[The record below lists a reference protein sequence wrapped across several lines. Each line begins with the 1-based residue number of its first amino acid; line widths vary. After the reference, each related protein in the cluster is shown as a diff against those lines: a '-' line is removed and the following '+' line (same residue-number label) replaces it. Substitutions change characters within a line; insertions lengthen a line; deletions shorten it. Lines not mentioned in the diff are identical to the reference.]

1 MVASAW
7 TAVRMMAGVV
17 PRAFPDGGHSMP
29 ARPLQHQDA
38 DRKEP
43 ETLAKE
49 ARSHIAN
56 EPALQLMAEL
66 LTRLRALDLPWWT
79 PEKLRARWGAVERMR
94 WYKDRWDLRQ
104 NITTELTGLAPKA
117 AKRKAPEFQAALIDS
132 VLEEGDISVRS
143 FEEAYEPMDL
153 VIYGPSSAF
162 WHAFRESMPWEQD
175 TPVHQELLAWLL
187 KALLTDRSSFPG
199 LGRVPILT
207 PWEVRTAINGK
218 VWHTRIPLDVRVA
231 IDDARFRQEKD
242 KGGVPFHAE
251 HDLGIAV
258 PEIIAGN
265 VPLRELIPV
274 LIVAERSMGFEAP
287 KAATAG
293 AAAPASAPA
302 EVRTEASAPGAAAAA
317 GGGDEDDEDEE
328 DATPSP
334 APAAVAPAPAPAP
347 APAAAPAPAPA
358 PAAAAAPAPAAAAP
372 AGAKGGAAGAK
383 GGAPAKPIVKP
394 PPPSASDDLDSLDL
408 SGLGGDEEE
417 GETTNPRLS
426 APDLESKGR
435 RSRT

>member
-1 MVASAW
+1 
-7 TAVRMMAGVV
+7 
-17 PRAFPDGGHSMP
+17 MP

-66 LTRLRALDLPWWT
+66 LTKLRAIDVPWWT
-79 PEKLRARWGAVERMR
+79 PEKLRARWGAAERMR

-117 AKRKAPEFQAALIDS
+117 ARRKAPEFQAALIDS
-132 VLEEGDISVRS
+132 VLEEGDISVRA

-153 VIYGPSSAF
+153 VIYGPASAF

-231 IDDARFRQEKD
+231 IDDARFRQEKE

-251 HDLGIAV
+251 HDITIAV

-274 LIVAERSMGFEAP
+274 LIVAERAMGFEAP
-287 KAATAG
+287 KAAEVRSEAP
-293 AAAPASAPA
+293 AAAPEPAAAKPAP
-302 EVRTEASAPGAAAAA
+302 AAAAA
-317 GGGDEDDEDEE
+317 DEDDDDDEVVP
-328 DATPSP
+328 TP
-334 APAAVAPAPAPAP
+334 APAAAAAKSEPAPAP
-347 APAAAPAPAPA
+347 APAAPAPAPPP
-358 PAAAAAPAPAAAAP
+358 PAAASAPPPPPAKP
-372 AGAKGGAAGAK
+372 VSSSK
-383 GGAPAKPIVKP
+383 GGAPNKPIVKP

-417 GETTNPRLS
+417 AEQTNPRLQQ
-426 APDLESKGR
+426 PDLEGGSSRKKSKG
-435 RSRT
+435 

>member
-1 MVASAW
+1 
-7 TAVRMMAGVV
+7 
-17 PRAFPDGGHSMP
+17 MP

-66 LTRLRALDLPWWT
+66 LTKLRALDLPWWT

-143 FEEAYEPMDL
+143 FEEAYEPMEL
-153 VIYGPSSAF
+153 VIYGPSGAF

-187 KALLTDRSSFPG
+187 KALLTDRSTFPG

-231 IDDARFRQEKD
+231 IDDARFKQEKD
-242 KGGVPFHAE
+242 KGGLPFHAE
-251 HDLGIAV
+251 HDLSIAV

-287 KAATAG
+287 KGSTPEVRSD
-293 AAAPASAPA
+293 APAS
-302 EVRTEASAPGAAAAA
+302 EAAASA
-317 GGGDEDDEDEE
+317 GGGAEDEE

-334 APAAVAPAPAPAP
+334 PPAAVTPKSEP
-347 APAAAPAPAPA
+347 
-358 PAAAAAPAPAAAAP
+358 APAPAAAAP
-372 AGAKGGAAGAK
+372 AVPAPTPTPVPAAPPAAAKSGAAPKGG
-383 GGAPAKPIVKP
+383 PAKPIVKP
-394 PPPSASDDLDSLDL
+394 PPPSTSDDLDSLDL

-417 GETTNPRLS
+417 AEQTNPRLS
-426 APDLESKGR
+426 APDQGERKRSK
-435 RSRT
+435 T

>member
-1 MVASAW
+1 
-7 TAVRMMAGVV
+7 
-17 PRAFPDGGHSMP
+17 MP

-38 DRKEP
+38 ERKEP

-66 LTRLRALDLPWWT
+66 LTKLRALDLPWWT

-143 FEEAYEPMDL
+143 FEEAYEPMEL
-153 VIYGPSSAF
+153 VIYGPSGAF

-231 IDDARFRQEKD
+231 IDDARFKQEKD
-242 KGGVPFHAE
+242 KGGLPFHAE

-287 KAATAG
+287 KAAGAG
-293 AAAPASAPA
+293 VPEVKSEAPAA
-302 EVRTEASAPGAAAAA
+302 ETPAAAA
-317 GGGDEDDEDEE
+317 EEDEE
-328 DATPSP
+328 EATPSP
-334 APAAVAPAPAPAP
+334 APAAAAPVKSEPAPVAVPAPPPTPAPATPPATK
-347 APAAAPAPAPA
+347 PAA
-358 PAAAAAPAPAAAAP
+358 
-372 AGAKGGAAGAK
+372 KS
-383 GGAPAKPIVKP
+383 GAPAKPIVKP
-394 PPPSASDDLDSLDL
+394 PPPSTSDDLDSLDL

-417 GETTNPRLS
+417 AEQTNPRLQ
-426 APDLESKGR
+426 APDTGEGRKRSK
-435 RSRT
+435 T

>member
-1 MVASAW
+1 
-7 TAVRMMAGVV
+7 
-17 PRAFPDGGHSMP
+17 MP

-66 LTRLRALDLPWWT
+66 LTKLRAIDVPWWT
-79 PEKLRARWGAVERMR
+79 PEKLRARWGAAERMR
-94 WYKDRWDLRQ
+94 WFKDRWDLRQ

-132 VLEEGDISVRS
+132 VLEEGDISVRA

-153 VIYGPSSAF
+153 VIYGPASAF

-175 TPVHQELLAWLL
+175 TPVHQELLSWLL

-274 LIVAERSMGFEAP
+274 LIVAERSMGFE
-287 KAATAG
+287 KAAEVRTD
-293 AAAPASAPA
+293 AAASAPA
-302 EVRTEASAPGAAAAA
+302 TTPAATAAVPAPAAIGLAAPQPPVAEASGF
-317 GGGDEDDEDEE
+317 GDDEDEE

-334 APAAVAPAPAPAP
+334 APAAAAPAPAATP
-347 APAAAPAPAPA
+347 APAAAPAAAPA
-358 PAAAAAPAPAAAAP
+358 PVAAPAAAAP
-372 AGAKGGAAGAK
+372 AAAAPAAAAPAATAKSGAAPKA
-383 GGAPAKPIVKP
+383 GGPAKPIVKP
-394 PPPSASDDLDSLDL
+394 PPPSTSDDLDSLDL

-417 GETTNPRLS
+417 GEQTNPRLS
-426 APDLESKGR
+426 APPELDTKSEGR
-435 RSRT
+435 KRAKT

>member
-1 MVASAW
+1 
-7 TAVRMMAGVV
+7 
-17 PRAFPDGGHSMP
+17 
-29 ARPLQHQDA
+29 
-38 DRKEP
+38 
-43 ETLAKE
+43 
-49 ARSHIAN
+49 
-56 EPALQLMAEL
+56 
-66 LTRLRALDLPWWT
+66 
-79 PEKLRARWGAVERMR
+79 
-94 WYKDRWDLRQ
+94 Q

-143 FEEAYEPMDL
+143 FEEAYEPMEL
-153 VIYGPSSAF
+153 VIYGPSGAF

-231 IDDARFRQEKD
+231 IDDARFKQEKD
-242 KGGVPFHAE
+242 KGGLPFHAE

-287 KAATAG
+287 KAAGAG
-293 AAAPASAPA
+293 VPEVKGEAPAAEAP
-302 EVRTEASAPGAAAAA
+302 AAAA
-317 GGGDEDDEDEE
+317 EEDEE
-328 DATPSP
+328 EATPSP
-334 APAAVAPAPAPAP
+334 APAAAAPVKSEPAPVAVPAPPPTPAPATPPATK
-347 APAAAPAPAPA
+347 PAA
-358 PAAAAAPAPAAAAP
+358 
-372 AGAKGGAAGAK
+372 KS
-383 GGAPAKPIVKP
+383 GAPAKPIVKP
-394 PPPSASDDLDSLDL
+394 PPPSTSDDLDSLDL

-417 GETTNPRLS
+417 AEQTNPRLQ
-426 APDLESKGR
+426 APDTGEGRKRSK
-435 RSRT
+435 T